1 MIAVIQQGCYNSFI
15 IYSNG
20 VMVLSRIVFKVGTT
34 TLTYS
39 NGKLNLRR
47 IEELVRVLSDLANS
61 GHEICLVTSGAIG
74 VGVGKLGLS
83 ERPKDTAGKQAAATV
98 GQCELMFI
106 YDKMFSEYDHKI
118 GQLLITKKDIVDPE
132 RHNNLVNTFNK
143 LFDFKA
149 IPIINEN
156 DAVAVEEIV
165 FGDNDTLSA
174 EVAVVVNADK
184 LIILTE
190 TDGLYD
196 SNPQSNPNA
205 KRISVVEHITDGIR
219 SFAGDS
225 ISGLGTG
232 GMITKIHAAEIA
244 TAQGIDT
251 YIVSG
256 SEPKII
262 YDLLDGADI
271 GTHFKAVK

>member
-1 MIAVIQQGCYNSFI
+1 M
-15 IYSNG
+15 
-20 VMVLSRIVFKVGTT
+20 SRLVVKVGTT

-74 VGVGKLGLS
+74 VGVGKLGLN

-118 GQLLITKKDIVDPE
+118 GQLLITKKDIEDPE

-149 IPIINEN
+149 IPVINEN

-190 TDGLYD
+190 TDGLYNA
-196 SNPQSNPNA
+196 NPQNDPNA
-205 KRISVVEHITDGIR
+205 IRISVVDAITDEIR
-219 SFAGDS
+219 NCAGDAV
-225 ISGLGTG
+225 SGLGTG

-244 TAQGIDT
+244 TPHGIDT
-251 YIVSG
+251 YIISG
-256 SEPKII
+256 SDPKHI

>member
-1 MIAVIQQGCYNSFI
+1 M
-15 IYSNG
+15 
-20 VMVLSRIVFKVGTT
+20 SRIVFKVGTT

-47 IEELVRVLSDLANS
+47 IEDLVRVLSDLANS

-118 GQLLITKKDIVDPE
+118 GQLLITKKDIEDPE

-143 LFDFKA
+143 LFDYGA

-190 TDGLYD
+190 TDGLY
-196 SNPQSNPNA
+196 SANPQSDPSA
-205 KRISVVEHITDGIR
+205 KRFSVIDAITDEIR
-219 SFAGDS
+219 NCAGDS
-225 ISGLGTG
+225 VSGFGTG
-232 GMITKIHAAEIA
+232 GMVTKIHAAEIA
-244 TAQGIDT
+244 TAKGIDT
-251 YIVSG
+251 YIIAG
-256 SEPKII
+256 NDPRCI
-262 YDLLDGADI
+262 YDLLDGADL

>member
-1 MIAVIQQGCYNSFI
+1 M
-15 IYSNG
+15 
-20 VMVLSRIVFKVGTT
+20 SRIVFKVGTS

-47 IEELVRVLSDLANS
+47 VEELVRVLSDLANS
-61 GHEICLVTSGAIG
+61 GHQISLVTSGAIG
-74 VGVGKLGLS
+74 VGVGKLGLT
-83 ERPKDTAGKQAAATV
+83 ERPRDTAGKQAAATV

-106 YDKMFSEYDHKI
+106 YDKMFSEYNHKI
-118 GQLLITKKDIVDPE
+118 GQLLITKKDIEDPE
-132 RHNNLVNTFNK
+132 RHQNLVNTFEK
-143 LFDFKA
+143 LFFYGA
-149 IPIINEN
+149 IPVINEN

-174 EVAVVVNADK
+174 EVAAVIASDK

-196 SNPQSNPNA
+196 SNPQSNPDA
-205 KRISVVEHITDGIR
+205 KRIPVIDKITDSIR
-219 SFAGDS
+219 NFAGDA

-232 GMITKIHAAEIA
+232 GMITKVKAADIA
-244 TAQGIDT
+244 TRHGIDT
-251 YIVSG
+251 YIISG
-256 SEPKII
+256 DNPRNI
-262 YDLLDGADI
+262 YALLEGADI